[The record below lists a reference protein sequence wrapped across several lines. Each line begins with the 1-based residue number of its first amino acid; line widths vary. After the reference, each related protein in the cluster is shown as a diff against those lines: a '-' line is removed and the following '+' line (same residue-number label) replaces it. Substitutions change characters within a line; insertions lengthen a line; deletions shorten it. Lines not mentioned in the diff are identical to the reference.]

1 MLEYQSATFPTGAGT
16 DAFLERWLPQH
27 EETMSE
33 TPRTETNRE
42 NRNDYDSLNTD
53 VMQWVSALVA
63 LIGLYVVASPFI
75 FEATDQAIWND
86 TLVGTGIFLLAGYNF
101 VRLSRDRLASVGVAS
116 LAVLLG
122 LWLVA
127 APAVIDMGSDT
138 LATGTMISGAATAVL
153 SAYNAYANNKA
164 DAPEHTRTRA

>member
-1 MLEYQSATFPTGAGT
+1 
-16 DAFLERWLPQH
+16 
-27 EETMSE
+27 MSD
-33 TPRTETNRE
+33 TTSTETNRDR
-42 NRNDYDSLNTD
+42 RNDYDSLNTD
-53 VMQWVSALVA
+53 AMQWVSALVA

-75 FEATDQAIWND
+75 FESTEAATWND
-86 TLVGTGIFLLAGYNF
+86 TLVGTGIFLFAGYNF
-101 VRLSRDRLASVGVAS
+101 YRLSKDRLASVGVAS

-138 LATGTMISGAATAVL
+138 LATGTAISGAATAVL

-164 DAPEHTRTRA
+164 DTPEHTRTRA